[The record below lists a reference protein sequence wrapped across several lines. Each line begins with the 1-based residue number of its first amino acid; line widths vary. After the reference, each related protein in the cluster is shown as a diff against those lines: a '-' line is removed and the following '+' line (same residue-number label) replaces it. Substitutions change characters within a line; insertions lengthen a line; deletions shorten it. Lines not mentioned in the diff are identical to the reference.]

1 MKAIAGVVVPD
12 SATARAAEALA
23 RERSPWMLYAHA
35 KRSYLWA
42 ALLARG
48 ERFDAEA
55 LFVAAVLHDIGLAP
69 GYEDPVRPFEE
80 VGADVAVGQV
90 PDWEQ
95 PRRDNV
101 HRAIVLHMATEIATS
116 ESAEVR
122 LLDAG
127 VTCDVRGKDLERV
140 GAPEREEILRLLPR
154 GSFKP
159 EFAAL
164 MQREAERKP
173 ASAAAVLISHG
184 MLDAIAASPFADTPT
199 PPARA

>member
-1 MKAIAGVVVPD
+1 MTAIAGVAVPD

-23 RERSPWMLYAHA
+23 RERGPWMLYAHA

-48 ERFDAEA
+48 ERYDAEA

-69 GYEDPVRPFEE
+69 GFEDPVRPFEV
-80 VGADVAVGQV
+80 VGADVAVAQV

-95 PRRDNV
+95 ARRDNV
-101 HRAIVLHMATEIATS
+101 QRAIVLHMATEIAAS
-116 ESAEVR
+116 ESPEVR

-127 VTCDVRGKDLERV
+127 VTCDVRGRDLEHI
-140 GAPEREEILRLLPR
+140 GARERDAILRELPR

-159 EFAAL
+159 DFAAL

-173 ASAAAVLISHG
+173 SSAAAVLIGHG
-184 MLDAIAASPFADTPT
+184 MLDGIRDSPFADTPD
-199 PPARA
+199 PPG

>member
-1 MKAIAGVVVPD
+1 MTAIAGIAVPD

-48 ERFDAEA
+48 ERYDAEA
-55 LFVAAVLHDIGLAP
+55 LFVAAVLHDIGLTP
-69 GYEDPVRPFEE
+69 SYEDPVRPFEE
-80 VGADVAVGQV
+80 VGADVAVAQV
-90 PDWEQ
+90 PDWDT

-101 HRAIVLHMATEIATS
+101 HRAIVLHMATEIAAS

-127 VTCDVRGKDLERV
+127 VTCDVRGRDLEHV
-140 GAPEREEILRLLPR
+140 GDRERGAILRFLPR

-159 EFAAL
+159 DFAAL
-164 MQREAERKP
+164 MQREADRKP
-173 ASAAAVLISHG
+173 ASAAAVLIGHG
-184 MLDAIAASPFADTPT
+184 MLDAIAASPFADTPN
-199 PPARA
+199 PPA